1 VSEWTEPDTV
11 LVHCDRL
18 ARIYGSGANEVVA
31 VYDIECT
38 VAAGDRIAIT
48 GPSGSGKST
57 LLHLMGG
64 LDTPTAGVVTWPGLP
79 GRPADHPGVVG
90 FVFQAPSLI
99 ATLDVVENV
108 ALPLLIAGTAEADA
122 HRRARAALD
131 ELAVGELADRLPTEL
146 SGGQAQRV
154 AVARVL
160 AARPRLIL
168 ADEPTAQLDPVYRDL
183 VTDTLLAV
191 SRRLGAGLV
200 VSTHDPIVAGH
211 FPQRWH
217 MRDGG
222 LSGGVPAASTA
233 GGAAA
238 C

>member
-1 VSEWTEPDTV
+1 VTT
-11 LVHCDRL
+11 LAHCDRL
-18 ARIYGSGANEVVA
+18 ARIYGTGDNAVVA
-31 VYDIECT
+31 VYDVMCT

-79 GRPADHPGVVG
+79 GPPADHPGLVG

-99 ATLDVVENV
+99 GTLDVVENV
-108 ALPLLIAGTAEADA
+108 ALPLLIAGTAEAESV
-122 HRRARAALD
+122 RRARAALD
-131 ELAVGELADRLPTEL
+131 ELDVGDLADRLPTEL

-168 ADEPTAQLDPVYRDL
+168 ADEPTAQLDPVHRDL

-191 SRRLGAGLV
+191 SEQLGAGLV
-200 VSTHDPIVAGH
+200 VATHDPIVAGR
-211 FPQRWH
+211 FPLRWH

-222 LSGGVPAASTA
+222 LRDGVPVTA
-233 GGAAA
+233 GGAAG

>member
-1 VSEWTEPDTV
+1 
-11 LVHCDRL
+11 
-18 ARIYGSGANEVVA
+18 
-31 VYDIECT
+31 
-38 VAAGDRIAIT
+38 
-48 GPSGSGKST
+48 
-57 LLHLMGG
+57 
-64 LDTPTAGVVTWPGLP
+64 
-79 GRPADHPGVVG
+79 VVG

-108 ALPLLIAGTAEADA
+108 ALPLLIAGTTETEAD
-122 HRRARAALD
+122 RRARAALD
-131 ELAVGELADRLPTEL
+131 ELAVGELAGRLPTEL

-168 ADEPTAQLDPVYRDL
+168 ADEPTAQLDPVHRDL

-191 SRRLGAGLV
+191 SGRLGAGLV
-200 VSTHDPIVAGH
+200 VATHDPIVADR
-211 FPQRWH
+211 FSLRWR

-222 LSGGVPAASTA
+222 LADGVPAKTVS
-233 GGAAA
+233 GGAAG

>member
-1 VSEWTEPDTV
+1 VTA

-18 ARIYGSGANEVVA
+18 ARIYGSGDNEVVA
-31 VYDIECT
+31 VYDVVCT

-64 LDTPTAGVVTWPGLP
+64 LDTASAGVVTWPGLP
-79 GRPADHPGVVG
+79 GRPADHPGTVG

-108 ALPLLIAGTAEADA
+108 ALPLLIAGTEEAEAD
-122 HRRARAALD
+122 RRARAALD
-131 ELAVGELADRLPTEL
+131 ELAVGDLADRLPTEL

-168 ADEPTAQLDPVYRDL
+168 ADEPTAQLDPVHRDL
-183 VTDTLLAV
+183 VTDTLLTV
-191 SRRLGAGLV
+191 SERLDAGLV
-200 VSTHDPIVAGH
+200 VATHDPIVAGH
-211 FPQRWH
+211 FPLRWH
-217 MRDGG
+217 MRGGG
-222 LSGGVPAASTA
+222 LSDGVPATA
-233 GGAAA
+233 RGAAG